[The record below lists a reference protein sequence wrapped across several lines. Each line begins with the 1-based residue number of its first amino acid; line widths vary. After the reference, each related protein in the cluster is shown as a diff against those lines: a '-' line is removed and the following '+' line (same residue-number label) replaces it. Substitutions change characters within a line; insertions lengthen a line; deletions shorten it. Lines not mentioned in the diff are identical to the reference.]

1 MGMGRPPRPP
11 ENQEP
16 NMALIQIK
24 DLKKTYEDHGVEAPA
39 LRGVNLEI
47 AAGEFTA
54 IAGPSGSGKTT
65 LLNIMGGLDRP
76 TSGSVIVDG
85 VDLGTL
91 SRSELADYRLRKV
104 GFVFQSYNLIEVLT
118 ALENAEFVLL
128 LQKVPKKE
136 RRARATELLEV
147 MGMGEYLH
155 KRPNQLSGGQQ
166 QRIAVARAI
175 AHNPRI
181 VLADEPTANLD
192 SATASGLLDMMR
204 GMNERYGV
212 TFIFS
217 THDRLVMEK
226 ARRVVL
232 LRDGLVVGDEK
243 KE

>member
-1 MGMGRPPRPP
+1 MD
-11 ENQEP
+11 
-16 NMALIQIK
+16 LIQIS
-24 DLKKTYEDHGVEAPA
+24 DLKKTYVDHGVEAPA

-47 AAGEFTA
+47 AGGEFTA

-65 LLNIMGGLDRP
+65 LLNIIGGLDRA
-76 TSGSVIVDG
+76 TSGAVIVDG

-91 SRSELADYRLRKV
+91 SKSALADYRLHKV

-128 LQKVPKKE
+128 LQRVPKRE
-136 RRARATELLEV
+136 RRKRAAELLEA
-147 MGMGEYLH
+147 MGMAEYLN
-155 KRPNQLSGGQQ
+155 KRPNKLSGGQQ

-192 SATASGLLDMMR
+192 SATATGLLDMMR
-204 GMNERYGV
+204 EMNQRYSV

-217 THDRLVMEK
+217 THDKLVMEK
-226 ARRVVL
+226 ASRVIL
-232 LRDGLVVGDEK
+232 LRDGLVVGDER

>member
-1 MGMGRPPRPP
+1 
-11 ENQEP
+11 
-16 NMALIQIK
+16 MALIRIK
-24 DLKKTYEDHGVEAPA
+24 DLVKTYSDHGVEAPA

-65 LLNIMGGLDRP
+65 LLNILGGLDRAS
-76 TSGSVIVDG
+76 SGTVIVDG
-85 VDLGTL
+85 VDLSTL
-91 SRSELADYRLRKV
+91 SKSALADYRLRKV

-128 LQKVPKKE
+128 LQRVPKRE
-136 RRARATELLEV
+136 RRARATELLEA

-192 SATASGLLDMMR
+192 SVTASGLLDMMR
-204 GMNERYGV
+204 DMNERYGV

-217 THDRLVMEK
+217 THDKLVMEK
-226 ARRVVL
+226 ARRVIL
-232 LRDGLVVGDEK
+232 LRDGLVVGDER

>member
-1 MGMGRPPRPP
+1 
-11 ENQEP
+11 
-16 NMALIQIK
+16 MALIQIK
-24 DLKKTYEDHGVEAPA
+24 DLRKTYVDHGLETHA
-39 LRGVNLEI
+39 LQGIDLEI
-47 AAGEFTA
+47 EKGEFTA

-76 TSGSVIVDG
+76 SSGSVVVDG
-85 VDLGTL
+85 VDLASLGK
-91 SRSELADYRLRKV
+91 SGLAEYRLHKV

-136 RRARATELLEV
+136 RRARATEVLEA
-147 MGMGEYLH
+147 MDMAEYLD
-155 KRPNQLSGGQQ
+155 KRPNRLSGGQQ
-166 QRIAVARAI
+166 QRVAVARAI
-175 AHNPRI
+175 AHNPQI

-192 SATASGLLDMMR
+192 SATAANLLDLMR

-232 LRDGLVVGDEK
+232 LRDGLVVQDERRG
-243 KE
+243 

>member
-1 MGMGRPPRPP
+1 
-11 ENQEP
+11 
-16 NMALIQIK
+16 MALIQIK
-24 DLKKTYEDHGVEAPA
+24 DLKKTYADHGVEAPA
-39 LRGVNLEI
+39 LRGVSLEI
-47 AAGEFTA
+47 DAGEFTA

-65 LLNIMGGLDRP
+65 LLNIIGGLDRP

-91 SRSELADYRLRKV
+91 SRSDLADYRLRKV

-136 RRARATELLEV
+136 RRARATELLET

-192 SATASGLLDMMR
+192 SAAASGLLDLMR

>member
-1 MGMGRPPRPP
+1 
-11 ENQEP
+11 
-16 NMALIQIK
+16 MALIQIK
-24 DLKKTYEDHGVEAPA
+24 NLKKTYSDHGVETPA
-39 LRGVNLEI
+39 LRGINLEI
-47 AAGEFTA
+47 EVGEFTA

-65 LLNIMGGLDRP
+65 LLNIIGGLDRP
-76 TSGSVIVDG
+76 SSGTVIVDG
-85 VDLGTL
+85 VDL
-91 SRSELADYRLRKV
+91 SSMSKSALADYRLRKV

-128 LQKVPKKE
+128 LQKVPRAE
-136 RRARATELLEV
+136 RRARAAELLEA
-147 MGMGEYLH
+147 MGMSEYLH

-192 SATASGLLDMMR
+192 SATASGLLDLMR
-204 GMNERYGV
+204 DMNERYGV

-232 LRDGLVVGDEK
+232 LRDGLVVEDERRV
-243 KE
+243 

>member
-1 MGMGRPPRPP
+1 
-11 ENQEP
+11 
-16 NMALIQIK
+16 MALIQIK
-24 DLKKTYEDHGVEAPA
+24 DLKKTYADHGVEAPA

-65 LLNIMGGLDRP
+65 LLNIIGGLDKP

-91 SRSELADYRLRKV
+91 SGSDLADYRLRKV

-128 LQKVPKKE
+128 LQKVPKRE
-136 RRARATELLEV
+136 RRARATELLEA
-147 MGMGEYLH
+147 MGMSEYLH

-204 GMNERYGV
+204 EMNERYGV

>member
-1 MGMGRPPRPP
+1 
-11 ENQEP
+11 
-16 NMALIQIK
+16 MALIQIK
-24 DLKKTYEDHGVEAPA
+24 DLIKTYVDHGVEAPA

-47 AAGEFTA
+47 AGGEFTA

-76 TSGSVIVDG
+76 TSGTVMVDG

-91 SRSELADYRLRKV
+91 SRSALAEYRLHKV

-128 LQKVPKKE
+128 LQKVPKRE
-136 RRARATELLEV
+136 RRARATEVLEA
-147 MGMGEYLH
+147 MGMAEYLH

-166 QRIAVARAI
+166 QRVAVARAI

-192 SATASGLLDMMR
+192 SVTASGLLDMMR

-232 LRDGLVVGDEK
+232 LRDGLVVQDERRG
-243 KE
+243 